1 MYFQPPLF
9 VTFSHILVNWLNEKG
24 RYLSCDLFFKS
35 ANNIYIFSIVYSNVH
50 LPVFFYCTC
59 TVLYDQKTIAC
70 EFDNNILV
78 IFMCFIDQ
86 PVYAQPEKT
95 KTRKG
100 KLTRSIR
107 IFV

>member
-1 MYFQPPLF
+1 MRKADICPAIYFSNQQ
-9 VTFSHILVNWLNEKG
+9 T
-24 RYLSCDLFFKS
+24 
-35 ANNIYIFSIVYSNVH
+35 IYIFLVLFTLMFIY
-50 LPVFFYCTC
+50 LFFYCTC

-86 PVYAQPEKT
+86 PIYAKPEKT